1 MRTKWRWVAVLGFAL
16 ILSACFEMEN
26 KSQQP
31 FVLQSSNQAPGISGA
46 PTLNVLQGE
55 FYEFIPNATD
65 PDGGELSF
73 SISRKPA
80 WTKFDKASGRL
91 WGTPGPGDVGNYTNI
106 IIAVSDGANSAQL
119 GFDISVNPIAEGQA
133 TLSWNPPTENSD
145 GSTLTDL
152 GGYRI
157 YYGRDPNYLTN
168 VVVIS
173 NPGLTRYVVENLTPA
188 TWHFAMTSVS
198 ATGTES
204 ARTGTIS
211 KTIG

>member
-1 MRTKWRWVAVLGFAL
+1 MRTKWRWVWVFGVAL
-16 ILSACFEMEN
+16 ILSACFDFEN
-26 KSQQP
+26 KSQEP
-31 FVLQSSNQAPGISGA
+31 FVIQGSNQAPAISGA
-46 PTLNVLQGE
+46 PTLNVLEGE
-55 FYEFIPNATD
+55 FYEFLPDATD

-106 IIAVSDGANSAQL
+106 VIEVSDGALSAQL

-145 GSTLTDL
+145 GSTLTNL

-157 YYGRDPNYLTN
+157 YYGRNPDNLTQ
-168 VVVIS
+168 VVVID
-173 NPGLTRYVVENLTPA
+173 NPGLTRYVVENLSPA
-188 TWHFAMTSVS
+188 VWHFAMTSVS
-198 ATGTES
+198 TTGVES
-204 ARTGTIS
+204 ARTGTAS